1 LCIDAVVVEA
11 VPNPARKPAWMASAA
26 YSPTDV
32 VLERLAHT
40 DPDLVPDDL

>member
-1 LCIDAVVVEA
+1 MPSLWRPYRTLHGPGLYGRA
-11 VPNPARKPAWMASAA
+11 AA